1 MNIHSPLGYKSAKTL
16 ALGIFAGLTVAIAA
30 PAVAGE
36 AMDNVAPQ
44 FSVSSNATRSIG
56 SAASA
61 FNKGNFSKS
70 VSFSRH
76 ALKQGLKKSRK
87 TVAYS
92 NLCAALGA
100 QGEFG
105 AALEACDSAIKIAPT
120 NWEAYSNRAAVNW
133 LSGNKEAAMADM
145 EAVQKKN
152 L

>member
-1 MNIHSPLGYKSAKTL
+1 MTIHSPLGYTSAKTL
-16 ALGIFAGLTVAIAA
+16 ALGIFSGLTVAVAA
-30 PAVAGE
+30 PAIAGE
-36 AMDNVAPQ
+36 TVGVAPQ

-61 FNKGNFSKS
+61 FEKGNFSKS

-100 QGEFG
+100 QGEYG
-105 AALEACDSAIKIAPT
+105 EAIEACDSAIKIAPT
-120 NWEAYSNRAAVNW
+120 NWQAYSNRAAANW
-133 LSGNKEAAMADM
+133 LSGNKEAALVDM
-145 EAVQKKN
+145 EVVKKKKT
-152 L
+152 

>member
-1 MNIHSPLGYKSAKTL
+1 MNISSPLKTSL
-16 ALGIFAGLTVAIAA
+16 KLGALTVLMATFTSPAFASDSAASVA
-30 PAVAGE
+30 PA
-36 AMDNVAPQ
+36 

-61 FNKGNFSKS
+61 FEKGNFTKS

-100 QGEFG
+100 QGEYG
-105 AALEACDSAIKIAPT
+105 EAIEACDSAIKIAPT
-120 NWEAYSNRAAVNW
+120 NWQAYSNRAAANW
-133 LSGNKEAAMADM
+133 LSGNKEAALVDM
-145 EAVQKKN
+145 EVVKKKKA
-152 L
+152 